1 MTQSTL
7 QSSRRAFLKTGA
19 AGVMTLGVGGM
30 AQAATTA
37 KALPKWDKE
46 FDVIVVGSGLAGY
59 CAGITAAELGRKT
72 VILEKMA
79 VPGGSSVISGG
90 TFAACNTKRQ
100 QKEGVKDSVELYVK
114 DVLKAGGRLNVPELV
129 QTMCEQ
135 SNEAFEFLVERGA
148 QYNEEL
154 RKVAGHTVKR
164 CFQPLYNNGLSVIQP
179 LHRHYLKLKNTSL
192 QLRTKVDEI
201 IRDQKGR
208 AVGVKVREAYIFDP
222 ESKADD
228 RLNKTGVV
236 KFYKAKRGLV
246 FATGGFSRDF
256 EFRQRE
262 FPQYNKVPSTVS
274 CGATAGALKLM
285 MKAGARSIHLAHV
298 RFAISIGFEDIEK
311 GILVDQRTGK
321 RFINEG
327 APRMGLSY
335 KIIDTVNA
343 GSDWPAL
350 IYDEAFHLSKHF
362 VDSRDFPAVT
372 SCLAVAQKRVHF
384 VEQKKGTVTLGRFK
398 SVGNEL
404 FGYTHVAAR
413 EFRTGFA
420 HQGNAEFSCNIG
432 RISRLARARRP
443 VDAKTPAACSTQT
456 FEKVIQIELGIDE
469 LRRVELRQHRVVVN
483 HTTHALRF
491 EHLVGHFD
499 DLVVTW
505 RFGRFAGL
513 ANDVRNR
520 SNHCA

>member
-321 RFINEG
+321 RFREVSNEIHCLWG
-327 APRMGLSY
+327 
-335 KIIDTVNA
+335 N
-343 GSDWPAL
+343 
-350 IYDEAFHLSKHF
+350 FHPGQF
-362 VDSRDFPAVT
+362 RERIVGFGNV
-372 SCLAVAQKRVHF
+372 SCLLGDSHFRFQMRGDVFEFDAVLREFHQKLGKGLGIF
-384 VEQKKGTVTLGRFK
+384 QAAACALQKKSGGV
-398 SVGNEL
+398 
-404 FGYTHVAAR
+404 
-413 EFRTGFA
+413 
-420 HQGNAEFSCNIG
+420 
-432 RISRLARARRP
+432 
-443 VDAKTPAACSTQT
+443 
-456 FEKVIQIELGIDE
+456 
-469 LRRVELRQHRVVVN
+469 
-483 HTTHALRF
+483 
-491 EHLVGHFD
+491 
-499 DLVVTW
+499 
-505 RFGRFAGL
+505 
-513 ANDVRNR
+513 
-520 SNHCA
+520 